1 MPVAQGVDDGNTPF
15 SPDKIKRVLQ
25 GAQFFLLISF
35 HLTGILGDTGNK
47 IIPFPRYFC
56 LMENLKNKT
65 ALITGGNSGIGYA
78 TAKELKARGAQVIIT
93 GRRQDAVSQAAEEL
107 GVTGMV
113 ADQSVVED
121 TEKLAAGVAQRF
133 GKIDILFINAG
144 IVNTA
149 PIGQTTEEMF
159 DQLIGIN
166 FKGAISP
173 SAS

>member
-1 MPVAQGVDDGNTPF
+1 
-15 SPDKIKRVLQ
+15 
-25 GAQFFLLISF
+25 
-35 HLTGILGDTGNK
+35 
-47 IIPFPRYFC
+47 
-56 LMENLKNKT
+56 MENLKNKT